1 MSSNGLEN
9 KAQEIFSNQNSSSND
24 MKEFIEMILKRQNQK
39 NKYHGY
45 RCDRLRQKLH
55 NKCTFW

>member
-24 MKEFIEMILKRQNQK
+24 MKEFIEMSLKRQNQK
-39 NKYHGY
+39 NK
-45 RCDRLRQKLH
+45 
-55 NKCTFW
+55 